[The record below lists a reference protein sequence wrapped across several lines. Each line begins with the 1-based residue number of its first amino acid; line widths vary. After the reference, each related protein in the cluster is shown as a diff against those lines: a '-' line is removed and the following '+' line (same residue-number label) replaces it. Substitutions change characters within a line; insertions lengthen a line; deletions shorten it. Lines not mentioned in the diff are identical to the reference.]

1 MGAANHLEVK
11 QSKGKDVPATV
22 VPVPKDLPPNA
33 AEKREPE
40 KVWPLHLSFLQFF
53 LLSPYNSEKP
63 CCSLYQCYTGRR
75 LRSRTTDC
83 EC

>member
-1 MGAANHLEVK
+1 MGAANHVEVK

-40 KVWPLHLSFLQFF
+40 KVWPLHLSFLQFVPF
-53 LLSPYNSEKP
+53 GSI
-63 CCSLYQCYTGRR
+63 
-75 LRSRTTDC
+75 
-83 EC
+83 